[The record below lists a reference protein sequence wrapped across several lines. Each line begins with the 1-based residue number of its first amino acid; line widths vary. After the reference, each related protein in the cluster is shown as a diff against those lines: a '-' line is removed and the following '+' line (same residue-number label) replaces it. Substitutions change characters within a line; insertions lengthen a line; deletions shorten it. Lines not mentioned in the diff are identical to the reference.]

1 MSSTEST
8 QTSLKGVMEVHMG
21 LGEAIIRSNSLQV
34 KMQAG
39 IANIEEKA
47 EYKMIMD
54 ALNNIQ
60 IDIRFDCDGDGIP
73 DTVEIFKKSAN
84 TSCCRLVEVE
94 SSRKKSTNSRVKNTS
109 SSRKKSGSSRKRRKQ

>member
-1 MSSTEST
+1 MSSAEST
-8 QTSLKGVMEVHMG
+8 QTSLKGVMEVRMG
-21 LGEAIIRSNSLQV
+21 LGEAIIRSNALQV

-60 IDIRFDCDGDGIP
+60 IDISFDCDGDGIP
-73 DTVEIFKKSAN
+73 DSVEIFKQSAN

-109 SSRKKSGSSRKRRKQ
+109 SRKKSGSSRKRRKQ